1 MGTGRM
7 TGDMLRPLGSL
18 WVERKGR
25 FATSHSQNEDGAGAP
40 LFRGELLVPTFR
52 LELSSRRGF

>member
-1 MGTGRM
+1 M
-7 TGDMLRPLGSL
+7 TGDTLRPLGSL